1 MNGEPHMTQAR
12 SVHNAH
18 SAQRGF
24 TLIELLVVLAIIG
37 TLLSLALPRYNGSVD
52 KSKEAVLRQNV
63 ATLRDAIDK
72 FHGDTGKYPQSLDDL
87 VEKQYLRRIPLD
99 PVTNSEK
106 TWITVPSEDADD
118 PGVMD
123 VKSGASGKSRT
134 GQLFQD
140 W

>member
-1 MNGEPHMTQAR
+1 MTQAR

>member
-1 MNGEPHMTQAR
+1 MRYFSSTQAIR
-12 SVHNAH
+12 KL
-18 SAQRGF
+18 QQGF

-52 KSKEAVLRQNV
+52 KTKEAVLRQNV

-87 VEKQYLRRIPLD
+87 VDKQYLRRIPLD

-106 TWITVPSEDADD
+106 TWVVVPSMDADEQ
-118 PGVMD
+118 GIAD

>member
-1 MNGEPHMTQAR
+1 MTQAR

-72 FHGDTGKYPQSLDDL
+72 FHGDSGKYPQSLDDL
-87 VEKQYLRRIPLD
+87 VDKQYLRRIPLD

>member
-1 MNGEPHMTQAR
+1 VNGEAR
-12 SVHNAH
+12 MKQYIINPKNAV
-18 SAQRGF
+18 QRGF

-52 KSKEAVLRQNV
+52 KAKEAVLHQNL

-87 VEKQYLRRIPLD
+87 VGKQYLRRIPLD
-99 PVTNSEK
+99 PETNSEK
-106 TWITVPSEDADD
+106 TWVIVPSEASDD

-123 VKSGASGKSRT
+123 VKSGAPGKSRT
-134 GQLFQD
+134 GQSFQD

>member
-1 MNGEPHMTQAR
+1 MTQAR
-12 SVHNAH
+12 FVHNAH

>member
-1 MNGEPHMTQAR
+1 MTQVLAVKK
-12 SVHNAH
+12 SH
-18 SAQRGF
+18 SIERGF

-52 KSKEAVLRQNV
+52 KSKEAVLRQNI

-72 FHGDTGKYPQSLDDL
+72 FHGDNGTYPQSLDDL
-87 VEKQYLRRIPLD
+87 VTKQYLRRIPLD

-106 TWITVPSEDADD
+106 TWIVVPSTEADEQ
-118 PGVMD
+118 GVMD
-123 VKSGASGKSRT
+123 VKSGAPGKSHT
-134 GQLFQD
+134 GTLFQD

>member
-1 MNGEPHMTQAR
+1 MTQAR

-72 FHGDTGKYPQSLDDL
+72 FHGDSGKYPQSLDDL

>member
-1 MNGEPHMTQAR
+1 MTQAR

-106 TWITVPSEDADD
+106 TWVTVPSEDADD

>member
-1 MNGEPHMTQAR
+1 MTQAR
-12 SVHNAH
+12 SVKKSNFI
-18 SAQRGF
+18 QRGF

-87 VEKQYLRRIPLD
+87 VNKQYLRHIPLD

-106 TWITVPSEDADD
+106 TWIPVTSEDADD

-134 GQLFQD
+134 GQSFQD

>member
-1 MNGEPHMTQAR
+1 MTQAK

-18 SAQRGF
+18 SVQRNSTQRGF

>member
-1 MNGEPHMTQAR
+1 MTQTL
-12 SVHNAH
+12 SFHNAH

-123 VKSGASGKSRT
+123 VKSGASGKSRA

>member
-1 MNGEPHMTQAR
+1 MTEAR

-106 TWITVPSEDADD
+106 TWVTVPSEDADD

>member
-1 MNGEPHMTQAR
+1 MTEAR

>member
-1 MNGEPHMTQAR
+1 MKLMQKTG
-12 SVHNAH
+12 
-18 SAQRGF
+18 RGF

-72 FHGDTGKYPQSLDDL
+72 FHGDSGKYPQSLDDL
-87 VEKQYLRRIPLD
+87 VEKQYLRRIALD
-99 PVTNSEK
+99 PVTNSDK
-106 TWITVPSEDADD
+106 TWITVPSEVADD